1 MKKNRG
7 ITIVELI
14 GFIIVLGII
23 IVLVIPKITEYI
35 TGSREKTMVQNAEI
49 YLESAKVLYHS
60 QYMLPEAGSN

>member
-23 IVLVIPKITEYI
+23 IVLVIPKITE
-35 TGSREKTMVQNAEI
+35 
-49 YLESAKVLYHS
+49 
-60 QYMLPEAGSN
+60 